1 MPSITVCTAR
11 QIVQAKAVYFAAA
24 NPSLSFT
31 MNKPNSPPSLM
42 QVVQSVLAAFFG
54 VQNSTNR
61 ERDFKHGKPHQFII
75 IGLLTTVTFI
85 GLVFLIVKTMMYF
98 AV

>member
-1 MPSITVCTAR
+1 MS
-11 QIVQAKAVYFAAA
+11 
-24 NPSLSFT
+24 
-31 MNKPNSPPSLM
+31 KPNSSPSLI
-42 QVVQSVLAAFFG
+42 QVVQSVLSAFFG

-75 IGLLTTVTFI
+75 IGLLATLTFI
-85 GLVFLIVKTMMYF
+85 GLVFLLVKTVMHF